1 MRALTGISDKI
12 HLFLDAIVSAKRFLG
27 RASHNSVLL
36 LQPGEQTHYHW
47 PLWEGCAK
55 DSTIPWL
62 RAKTNEM
69 QTIYPKDFWQFCI
82 FHNSLSGIVSWFD
95 QISNNNK
102 TVGPEIESMRWWTL
116 FTCALVTRA
125 RRGICLSGVEINGD
139 DEHLSQSLGKQI
151 FVDDLKIISDGLL
164 MMMIMIIIIIIFLM
178 ILMILIHYI
187 YIYI

>member
-12 HLFLDAIVSAKRFLG
+12 HLFLDASVSATRFLG

-69 QTIYPKDFWQFCI
+69 QTIYPKDLWQFCK

-95 QISNNNK
+95 QISNNNNSWTRDRVDEVMNFVHLCTGDKGKAGNLVCRTRGKGLKWMTMMK
-102 TVGPEIESMRWWTL
+102 TFPNHLGSRYWW
-116 FTCALVTRA
+116 F
-125 RRGICLSGVEINGD
+125 EN
-139 DEHLSQSLGKQI
+139 
-151 FVDDLKIISDGLL
+151 
-164 MMMIMIIIIIIFLM
+164 
-178 ILMILIHYI
+178 Y
-187 YIYI
+187 